1 MPTFATHKKES
12 SKPQVRPH
20 KFLHEKTLKN
30 TKTLTS
36 QQTRQTYNEITGD
49 CVNVG
54 QLVKERISHAEINK
68 TI

>member
-1 MPTFATHKKES
+1 MQHLKKKFT
-12 SKPQVRPH
+12 KPQVRHHFSMP
-20 KFLHEKTLKN
+20 KNNLKKH
-30 TKTLTS
+30 KTLTS